1 MGRTF
6 LSDLLSELEVKRPS
20 MQIGLGIALGIGI
33 GLAVALLLGTGGAW
47 LGIGVAI
54 GIAIGAAIWKGRPG
68 PALSLPK
75 GSSPTRLR
83 RASSE

>member
-1 MGRTF
+1 M
-6 LSDLLSELEVKRPS
+6 KRSS

-54 GIAIGAAIWKGRPG
+54 GIVIGAVMWKRKAE
-68 PALSLPK
+68 PALSLSK
-75 GSSPTRLR
+75 GSSPTRLGR
-83 RASSE
+83 VGSE